1 MRKPYR
7 TYAEIPELV
16 ADYVLTVADRKHIMS
31 IPLEDINS
39 FLDGIDQYLAEKEEE
54 YSEGWVD

>member
-1 MRKPYR
+1 MRKPYN

-31 IPLEDINS
+31 IPLEEINS
-39 FLDGIDQYLAEKEEE
+39 FLDGIDQYLAEKQEE

>member
-1 MRKPYR
+1 MRKPYMS
-7 TYAEIPELV
+7 YAEIPELV

-39 FLDGIDQYLAEKEEE
+39 FLDGIDQYLAEKQEE